1 MTSQPP
7 ISIEGDERLAA
18 TTRAAAHDLADMDT
32 SNRAVGEVV
41 RARAASAAPKVT
53 GALAGSVRADV
64 TANGVDVASDLVYA
78 PVINNGWAA
87 HNIVAQPFMTNAL
100 ADATSLVLAKY
111 TDEIGDDMRQ
121 VKGA

>member
-1 MTSQPP
+1 MTSQP
-7 ISIEGDERLAA
+7 SVSVDGDERLVA
-18 TTRAAAHDLADMDT
+18 TTRAAAHDLAELDT

-41 RARAASAAPKVT
+41 RARAASNAPKVT
-53 GALAGSVRADV
+53 GRLAGSVRADV
-64 TANGVDVASDLVYA
+64 VANGVEIASDLVYA
-78 PVINNGWAA
+78 PVINNGWPA

-100 ADATSLVLAKY
+100 SEATSLVLAKY